1 MFMRRPLT
9 VLALAV
15 CSATASAQN
24 FDKVQIKTEKLSESS
39 YMLTGAGGNLGL
51 SVGEDAVFLVDDQY
65 APMSAKIRAAVAAIS
80 KKPVK
85 FVVNTHWHDDHTGG
99 NEALGKSDTVIVA
112 HENVRKRMSTGQLI
126 EFLGNN
132 VKPSPKAALPVVT
145 FTQDVSFH
153 LNGDEISVVHVPSA
167 HTDGDAFVHF
177 KKDNLVHMGDLF
189 FNKLYPFIDT
199 SSGGRVEGVIAAVD
213 KVLAQTNEATRF
225 IPGHGPL
232 ASRADL
238 MAYRSMLDTI
248 AGRIRTMVGEGK
260 TLEQVVAAKPTADFD
275 ALWGKGFLPPA
286 RFTEMIYKN
295 VKR

>member
-1 MFMRRPLT
+1 MRLLPT
-9 VLALAV
+9 FIALAFA
-15 CSATASAQN
+15 SAAASAQN
-24 FDKVQIKTEKLSESS
+24 FDKVQIKTEKLSDTS

-145 FTQDVSFH
+145 FTRDVNFH
-153 LNGDEISVVHVPSA
+153 LNGEEISVVHVPSA

-213 KVLAQTNEATRF
+213 QVLALSNEATRF

-238 MAYRSMLDTI
+238 QAYRAMLETI
-248 AGRIRTMVGEGK
+248 SGRIRTMAAEGK
-260 TLEQVVAAKPTADFD
+260 SLEQVQAAKPTADFD
-275 ALWGKGFLPPA
+275 AVWGKGFLPPA

>member
-1 MFMRRPLT
+1 MIRRPL
-9 VLALAV
+9 ALLTMALF
-15 CSATASAQN
+15 SAAAGAQN
-24 FDKVQIKTEKLSESS
+24 FDKVQVKTEKLSETS

-51 SVGEDAVFLVDDQY
+51 SVGDDAVFLVDDQY
-65 APMSAKIRAAVAAIS
+65 APMSPKIRAAVAAIS

-112 HENVRKRMSTGQLI
+112 HENVRKRMAAGQLI

-132 VKPSPKAALPVVT
+132 VKPFPKAALPVVT
-145 FTQDVSFH
+145 FTQDVKFH
-153 LNGDEISVVHVPSA
+153 LNGDEISVTHVADA
-167 HTDGDAFVHF
+167 HTDGDSFVRF

-213 KVLAQTNEATRF
+213 KVLAQTDDATRF

-232 ASRADL
+232 ASKADL
-238 MAYRSMLDTI
+238 MAYRSMLEAI
-248 AGRIRTMVGEGK
+248 SGRIRTMVGEGK
-260 TLEQVVAAKPTADFD
+260 TLEQVIAAKPTADFD
-275 ALWGKGFLPPA
+275 AVWGKGFLPPA
-286 RFTEMIYKN
+286 KFTEMIYKN
-295 VKR
+295 IKR